1 MNPKCGLCV
10 ATAMLA
16 LAAGSV
22 RAGIFTSGNL
32 VVMRV
37 DNSAAGGSGAM
48 FLDEYSRTGLS
59 AGNTIALPTS
69 GTNAMSTPR
78 GMSHDRHLHLS
89 PDGRFLTLMGYNAA
103 PGSVDAS
110 TTSASSVARV
120 VGIVMPSGTVDLST
134 KLTDS
139 YDATY
144 FRSAVTTDGSKIWL
158 AGDNQDGNTTSGGL
172 RFTTKGSSSTVNL
185 SQVQVLGGSKTPDN
199 VRDVGVYGGQL
210 YDCSGSSSSIGKG
223 VFTVGTG
230 LPETGSQLA
239 TKFDPGS
246 VSKSSFYMLD
256 LDAGIAG
263 VDTMY
268 AAGDNLYKFVKNS
281 GGTWVAAGS
290 ISFSASSGIFEH
302 VIASKNDN
310 GSISV
315 FAGGAAGVVAFT
327 DPSFSSS
334 ITGLAT
340 STIISAGSG
349 YSLGGIAFT
358 PVPAPGAAA
367 LLVAGALVGSR
378 RRR

>member
-1 MNPKCGLCV
+1 
-10 ATAMLA
+10 
-16 LAAGSV
+16 
-22 RAGIFTSGNL
+22 
-32 VVMRV
+32 
-37 DNSAAGGSGAM
+37 
-48 FLDEYSRTGLS
+48 
-59 AGNTIALPTS
+59 
-69 GTNAMSTPR
+69 
-78 GMSHDRHLHLS
+78 
-89 PDGRFLTLMGYNAA
+89 
-103 PGSVDAS
+103 
-110 TTSASSVARV
+110 
-120 VGIVMPSGTVDLST
+120 
-134 KLTDS
+134 
-139 YDATY
+139 
-144 FRSAVTTDGSKIWL
+144 
-158 AGDNQDGNTTSGGL
+158 
-172 RFTTKGSSSTVNL
+172 
-185 SQVQVLGGSKTPDN
+185 
-199 VRDVGVYGGQL
+199 
-210 YDCSGSSSSIGKG
+210 
-223 VFTVGTG
+223 
-230 LPETGSQLA
+230 
-239 TKFDPGS
+239 
-246 VSKSSFYMLD
+246 MLD

-349 YSLGGIAFT
+349 YSLGGIEFT